1 MKLDISTKNPVLVT
15 GGNGYVGSW
24 VVQKLLDKGLTVHVT
39 VRDIKSDIKTS
50 HLQKMS
56 DESKGT
62 IKFFQ
67 ADLLDEGSFE
77 APMKNCETVFH
88 TAAPFNWKYSD
99 AEKDFYKPVVEGT
112 KNVLEAVNKTKTVK
126 TVIYTSSGFAIYGDN
141 ADISF
146 TPNGALNED
155 CWNTTCLL
163 YTSPSP
169 RD

>member
-1 MKLDISTKNPVLVT
+1 MKLDINTKKPVLVT

-39 VRDIKSDIKTS
+39 VRDIKSNIKTS

-88 TAAPFNWKYSD
+88 TA
-99 AEKDFYKPVVEGT
+99 
-112 KNVLEAVNKTKTVK
+112 
-126 TVIYTSSGFAIYGDN
+126 
-141 ADISF
+141 
-146 TPNGALNED
+146 
-155 CWNTTCLL
+155 CLL

-169 RD
+169 RDQA